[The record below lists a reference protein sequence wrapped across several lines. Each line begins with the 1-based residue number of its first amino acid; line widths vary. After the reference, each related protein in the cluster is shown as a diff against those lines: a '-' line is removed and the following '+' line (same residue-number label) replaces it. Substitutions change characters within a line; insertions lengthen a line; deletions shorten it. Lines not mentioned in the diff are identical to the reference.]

1 MYVLLAHGS
10 SHANHAAQVNMLAKQ
25 VSALLG
31 EDVGTAFLSDA
42 TLPNDAT
49 VLPLFLGQG
58 KHLTQ
63 DVPQLLTAS
72 NAIMLPALTDAADD
86 IAKLLLDQLTK
97 ESKRIHVVFTVYQF
111 TGFTNIVAALYQHA
125 KGCSLAAISAL
136 HGAPDIQSV
145 LQNMKQQGSKK
156 VVLQPV
162 LLFDGHS
169 VDTCKTTADTIDMD
183 IEVMPPLV
191 EMEGFAALIAD
202 RLKQQTIETG

>member
-10 SHANHAAQVNMLAKQ
+10 SHANHAVQVKALAEQ
-25 VSALLG
+25 VSVLLG
-31 EDVGTAFLSDA
+31 EDVGAAFLSDA
-42 TLPNDAT
+42 ILPKEAT
-49 VLPLFLGQG
+49 VLPLFLGHG
-58 KHLTQ
+58 KHLSH
-63 DVPQLLTAS
+63 DVPQLIES
-72 NAIMLPALTDAADD
+72 SEAIMLPALADAADD
-86 IAKLLLDQLTK
+86 IAKLLLDQITK

-111 TGFTNIVAALYQHA
+111 TGFTNIVAALYKHA

-136 HGAPDIQSV
+136 HGAPDVQSV
-145 LQNMKQQGSKK
+145 LQNINLQGSKK

-169 VDTCKTTADTIDMD
+169 VDTCKTTAESVDMD

-202 RLKQQTIETG
+202 RLKQ